1 MTSKE
6 TTKSS
11 QALDKVTDYVEDAEV
26 SDEKAHNAAKSFKQV
41 QKRYIYAYNFW
52 IISYKDVKVSDKD
65 VTLLMKELDLDKPA
79 ATKLLQRNEANL
91 QKALRA
97 YIHE

>member
-1 MTSKE
+1 
-6 TTKSS
+6 
-11 QALDKVTDYVEDAEV
+11 
-26 SDEKAHNAAKSFKQV
+26 
-41 QKRYIYAYNFW
+41 
-52 IISYKDVKVSDKD
+52 
-65 VTLLMKELDLDKPA
+65 MKELDLDKPA

>member
-26 SDEKAHNAAKSFKQV
+26 SDEKAQNAAKSFKQV
-41 QKRYIYAYNFW
+41 QKRYI
-52 IISYKDVKVSDKD
+52 
-65 VTLLMKELDLDKPA
+65 
-79 ATKLLQRNEANL
+79 
-91 QKALRA
+91 
-97 YIHE
+97 